1 MLRWIATGLC
11 VLVVVGAAV
20 VHGASTHRWSMLNP
34 SPARAEAMHAH
45 TIAHGDY
52 TSVDVPSEMP
62 VWERSI
68 VTCRNYTSPSGLPP
82 IAVSMTSGP
91 AGAVST
97 HTPDVCY
104 PGSGY
109 KTVKAPRKETIEL
122 ADGTKATYLVAD
134 FERRTSSSYVRQR
147 VRWAWS
153 TGAAW
158 DAPANPRFAY
168 LQQTELFKLY
178 IVTAHATELSDRPD
192 NDSPAVKE
200 FVTATFN
207 QYGTIVKK
215 K

>member
-11 VLVVVGAAV
+11 VVVVIGAAV

-34 SPARAEAMHAH
+34 SPGRATAMHAH
-45 TIAHGDY
+45 TVTLADY
-52 TSVDVPSEMP
+52 VSSDVPSEMP
-62 VWERSI
+62 VWERSL
-68 VTCRNYTSPSGLPP
+68 VTCKNYTSPSGLPP

-109 KTVKAPRKETIEL
+109 KTVKAPRRETIDL

-134 FERRTSSSYVRQR
+134 FERRTSTSYVRQR

-153 TGAAW
+153 TGGAW
-158 DAPANPRFAY
+158 DVPNNPRFAY
-168 LQQTELFKLY
+168 LQETELFKLY
-178 IVTAHATELSDRPD
+178 VVTAHSTELSERPD
-192 NDSPAVKE
+192 NDSPSIKE
-200 FVTATFN
+200 FVTATLS
-207 QYGTIVKK
+207 QYGNLVKQK
-215 K
+215 